1 MARRQRQM
9 CIRDRLFIFIQ
20 SPVLAHDGE
29 SELENNKKF
38 NGIENY
44 DVITISQPGVLYY
57 SVTNQILESVNNLES
72 NVTFIGRANIGLEKI
87 IDTNNVESLSTDENY
102 LYSLS
107 IKTIESKYANLFYR
121 NQITEL
127 IQKNKIIVSEFTA
140 EQYSIN
146 VGDTLVLVGMN
157 EVTFEIEVG
166 EIVPDGELGWFE
178 AVVNKEVGYQL
189 GINRNIQ
196 AIIWDNKVTENHFVE
211 LYKNIEYKRL
221 RVTFKDAKPN
231 KNWVLPTALVKKYF
245 GDFQIKEKDGT
256 WIIVEP
262 AWRNANIE
270 RKNMPIIGR
279 ATCNKVMW
287 EPLLGAL
294 NQVIEE
300 GLQNTLSKDEFQK
313 SGGCY
318 APRRIN
324 RFNAGGAISRHA
336 WGIAIDINV
345 KSGYHPRVVEIFNK
359 WGFAWGGTWTSPDEM
374 HFELRDLSPSISQT
388 GS

>member
-1 MARRQRQM
+1 MKKLGLFFVL
-9 CIRDRLFIFIQ
+9 LFIFIQ

-279 ATCNKVMW
+279 ATCNKIMW

-345 KSGYHPRVVEIFNK
+345 KSGYHPRVVEIFNN

>member
-1 MARRQRQM
+1 M
-9 CIRDRLFIFIQ
+9 
-20 SPVLAHDGE
+20 
-29 SELENNKKF
+29 
-38 NGIENY
+38 
-44 DVITISQPGVLYY
+44 
-57 SVTNQILESVNNLES
+57 
-72 NVTFIGRANIGLEKI
+72 
-87 IDTNNVESLSTDENY
+87 
-102 LYSLS
+102 S
-107 IKTIESKYANLFYR
+107 IKTIESKYANLFYS
-121 NQITEL
+121 NHITEL
-127 IQKNKIIVSEFTA
+127 INKNKIIISELTA

-146 VGDTLVLVGMN
+146 VGDTVVLVGMN

-166 EIVPDGELGWFE
+166 EIVPDSELGWFE

-211 LYKNIEYKRL
+211 LYKNIEYKQL
-221 RVTFKDAKPN
+221 RVTFKNAKPN

-279 ATCNKVMW
+279 ATCNKIMW

-345 KSGYHPRVVEIFNK
+345 KSGYHPRVVEIFNN

>member
-1 MARRQRQM
+1 MKKLGLFFVL
-9 CIRDRLFIFIQ
+9 LFIFIQ

-87 IDTNNVESLSTDENY
+87 IDTNNVESLTTDENY

-107 IKTIESKYANLFYR
+107 IKTIESKYADLFYS

-245 GDFQIKEKDGT
+245 GDFQIKEKDGI

-279 ATCNKVMW
+279 ATCNKIMW

>member
-1 MARRQRQM
+1 MKKLGLFFVL
-9 CIRDRLFIFIQ
+9 LFIFIQ

-87 IDTNNVESLSTDENY
+87 IDTNNVESLTTDENY

-107 IKTIESKYANLFYR
+107 IKTIESKYADLFYS

-146 VGDTLVLVGMN
+146 IGDTLVLVGMN

-221 RVTFKDAKPN
+221 RITFKDAKPN

-279 ATCNKVMW
+279 ATCNKIMW

-345 KSGYHPRVVEIFNK
+345 KSGYHPRVVQIFNQ

>member
-1 MARRQRQM
+1 MKKLGLFFVL
-9 CIRDRLFIFIQ
+9 LFIFIQ

-44 DVITISQPGVLYY
+44 DIITISQPGVLYY

-87 IDTNNVESLSTDENY
+87 IDTNNVESLTTDENY

-107 IKTIESKYANLFYR
+107 IKTIESKYADLFYS

-211 LYKNIEYKRL
+211 LYKNIEYKQL

-279 ATCNKVMW
+279 ATCNKIMW

-345 KSGYHPRVVEIFNK
+345 KSGYHPRVVEIFNN

>member
-1 MARRQRQM
+1 MKKLGLFFVL
-9 CIRDRLFIFIQ
+9 LFIFIQ

-29 SELENNKKF
+29 SELEKNKKF

-87 IDTNNVESLSTDENY
+87 INTNNVESLTTNENY

-107 IKTIESKYANLFYR
+107 IKTIESKYANLFYS
-121 NQITEL
+121 NHISEL
-127 IQKNKIIVSEFTA
+127 IDKNKIIISELTA

-166 EIVPDGELGWFE
+166 EIIPDGELGWFE

-196 AIIWDNKVTENHFVE
+196 AIIWDDKVTENHFVE
-211 LYKNIEYKRL
+211 LYKNIKYKRL
-221 RVTFKDAKPN
+221 RVTFKDTKPN

-279 ATCNKVMW
+279 ATCNKIMW

-300 GLQNTLSKDEFQK
+300 GLQDTLSKDEFQK

-345 KSGYHPRVVEIFNK
+345 KSGYHPRVVQIFNQ

-388 GS
+388 SS

>member
-1 MARRQRQM
+1 MKKLGLFFVL
-9 CIRDRLFIFIQ
+9 LFIFIQ

-87 IDTNNVESLSTDENY
+87 IDTNNVESLTTDENY

-107 IKTIESKYANLFYR
+107 IKTIESKYADLFYS

-279 ATCNKVMW
+279 ATCNKIMW

-294 NQVIEE
+294 NQVMEE

-345 KSGYHPRVVEIFNK
+345 KSGYHPRVVQIFNQ

>member
-1 MARRQRQM
+1 MKKLGLFFVL
-9 CIRDRLFIFIQ
+9 LFIFIQ

-87 IDTNNVESLSTDENY
+87 IDTNNVESLTTDENY

-107 IKTIESKYANLFYR
+107 IKTIESKYADLFYS

-127 IQKNKIIVSEFTA
+127 IQKNKIIVSEYTA

-166 EIVPDGELGWFE
+166 EIVPDAELGWFE

-279 ATCNKVMW
+279 ATCNKIMW

-294 NQVIEE
+294 NQVMEE

-345 KSGYHPRVVEIFNK
+345 KSGYHPRVVQIFNQ

>member
-1 MARRQRQM
+1 MGLFFVL
-9 CIRDRLFIFIQ
+9 LFIFIQ

-57 SVTNQILESVNNLES
+57 SVTNQILESVNNLKS

-87 IDTNNVESLSTDENY
+87 IDTNNVESLTTDENY

-107 IKTIESKYANLFYR
+107 IKTIESKYADLFYS

-166 EIVPDGELGWFE
+166 EIVPDAELGWFE

-279 ATCNKVMW
+279 ATCNKIMW

-345 KSGYHPRVVEIFNK
+345 KSGYHPRVVEIFNQ

>member
-1 MARRQRQM
+1 MKKLG
-9 CIRDRLFIFIQ
+9 LFFILLFLFIQ

-29 SELENNKKF
+29 SELKNNKKF

-57 SVTNQILESVNNLES
+57 SVTNQILESVNNLKS

-87 IDTNNVESLSTDENY
+87 IDTNNVDSLTTDENY

-107 IKTIESKYANLFYR
+107 IKTIESKYADLFYS

-166 EIVPDGELGWFE
+166 EIVPDAELGWFE

-211 LYKNIEYKRL
+211 LYKNIEYKQL

-279 ATCNKVMW
+279 ATCNKIMW

-345 KSGYHPRVVEIFNK
+345 KSGYHPRVVQIFNQ

>member
-1 MARRQRQM
+1 MKKLG
-9 CIRDRLFIFIQ
+9 LFFILLFFFIQ

-29 SELENNKKF
+29 SELKNNKKF

-57 SVTNQILESVNNLES
+57 SVTNQILESVNNLKS

-87 IDTNNVESLSTDENY
+87 IDTSNQESLETDEDY

-107 IKTIESKYANLFYR
+107 IKTIESKYADLFYS

-166 EIVPDGELGWFE
+166 EIVPDAELGWFE

-211 LYKNIEYKRL
+211 LYKNIEYKQL

-279 ATCNKVMW
+279 ATCNKIMW

-345 KSGYHPRVVEIFNK
+345 KSGYHPRVVQIFNQ

>member
-1 MARRQRQM
+1 MKKLGLFFVL
-9 CIRDRLFIFIQ
+9 LFIFIQ

-87 IDTNNVESLSTDENY
+87 IDTNNVESLTTDENY

-107 IKTIESKYANLFYR
+107 IKTIESKYADLFYS

-166 EIVPDGELGWFE
+166 EIVPDAELGWFE

-196 AIIWDNKVTENHFVE
+196 AIIWDNKVSENHFVE
-211 LYKNIEYKRL
+211 LYKNIEYKQL

-279 ATCNKVMW
+279 ATCNKIMW

-345 KSGYHPRVVEIFNK
+345 KSGYHPRVVEIFNN

>member
-1 MARRQRQM
+1 VKKLGLFFVL
-9 CIRDRLFIFIQ
+9 LFIFIQ
-20 SPVLAHDGE
+20 SPVFAHDGE

-87 IDTNNVESLSTDENY
+87 IDTNNVESLTTDENY

-107 IKTIESKYANLFYR
+107 IKTIESKYADLFYS

-279 ATCNKVMW
+279 ATCNKIMW

>member
-1 MARRQRQM
+1 MKKLGLFF
-9 CIRDRLFIFIQ
+9 ILLFIFIQ

-29 SELENNKKF
+29 SDLENNKKF

-57 SVTNQILESVNNLES
+57 SVTNQILESVNNLKS

-87 IDTNNVESLSTDENY
+87 IDTSNQESLETDEDY

-107 IKTIESKYANLFYR
+107 IKTIESKFADLFYS

-166 EIVPDGELGWFE
+166 EIVPDAELGWFE

-211 LYKNIEYKRL
+211 LYKNIEYKQL

-231 KNWVLPTALVKKYF
+231 KNWVLPTALIKKYF

-279 ATCNKVMW
+279 ATCNKIMW

-345 KSGYHPRVVEIFNK
+345 KSGYHPRVVQIFNQ

>member
-1 MARRQRQM
+1 MKKLGLFFVL
-9 CIRDRLFIFIQ
+9 LFIFIQ

-29 SELENNKKF
+29 SELKNNKKF

-57 SVTNQILESVNNLES
+57 SVTNQILESVNNLKS

-87 IDTNNVESLSTDENY
+87 IDTNNVESLTTDENY

-107 IKTIESKYANLFYR
+107 IKTIESKYADLFYS

-262 AWRNANIE
+262 EWRNANIE

-279 ATCNKVMW
+279 ATCNKIMW

-294 NQVIEE
+294 NQVMEE

-313 SGGCY
+313 SGGCF

-345 KSGYHPRVVEIFNK
+345 KSGYHPRVVEIFNN
-359 WGFAWGGTWTSPDEM
+359 WGFAWGGTWTSHDEM

>member
-1 MARRQRQM
+1 MKKLG
-9 CIRDRLFIFIQ
+9 LFFILLFLFIQ

-29 SELENNKKF
+29 SELKNNKKF

-57 SVTNQILESVNNLES
+57 SVTNQILESVNNLKS

-87 IDTNNVESLSTDENY
+87 IDTNNVESLTTDENY

-107 IKTIESKYANLFYR
+107 IKTIESKYADLFYS

-279 ATCNKVMW
+279 ATCNKIMW

-345 KSGYHPRVVEIFNK
+345 KSGYHPRVVEIFNN

>member
-1 MARRQRQM
+1 MKKLGLFFVL
-9 CIRDRLFIFIQ
+9 LFIFIQ

-87 IDTNNVESLSTDENY
+87 IDTNNVESLTTDENY

-107 IKTIESKYANLFYR
+107 IKTIESKYADLFYS
-121 NQITEL
+121 NEITEL

-279 ATCNKVMW
+279 ATCNKIMW

-345 KSGYHPRVVEIFNK
+345 KSGYHPRVVEIFNN

>member
-1 MARRQRQM
+1 MKKLGLFFVL
-9 CIRDRLFIFIQ
+9 LFIFIQ

-87 IDTNNVESLSTDENY
+87 IDTNNVESLTTDENY

-107 IKTIESKYANLFYR
+107 IKTIESKYADLFYS

-166 EIVPDGELGWFE
+166 EIVPDAELGWFE

-211 LYKNIEYKRL
+211 LYKNIEYKQL

-279 ATCNKVMW
+279 ATCNKIMW

-345 KSGYHPRVVEIFNK
+345 KSGYHPRVVEIFNN

>member
-1 MARRQRQM
+1 MKKLG
-9 CIRDRLFIFIQ
+9 LFFVLLFTFIQ

-87 IDTNNVESLSTDENY
+87 IDTNNVESLTTDENY

-107 IKTIESKYANLFYR
+107 IKTIESKYADLFYS

-279 ATCNKVMW
+279 ATCNKIMW

>member
-1 MARRQRQM
+1 MVKKLG
-9 CIRDRLFIFIQ
+9 LFFILLFLFIQ

-29 SELENNKKF
+29 SELKNNKKF

-57 SVTNQILESVNNLES
+57 SVTNQILESVNNLKS

-87 IDTNNVESLSTDENY
+87 IDTSNQESLVTDEDY

-107 IKTIESKYANLFYR
+107 IKTIESKYADLFYS

-166 EIVPDGELGWFE
+166 EIVPDAELGWFE

-196 AIIWDNKVTENHFVE
+196 AIIWDNKVSENHFVE
-211 LYKNIEYKRL
+211 LYKNIEYKQL

-279 ATCNKVMW
+279 ATCNKIMW
-287 EPLLGAL
+287 KPLLGAL
-294 NQVIEE
+294 NQVMEE

-345 KSGYHPRVVEIFNK
+345 KSGYHPRVVQIFNQ

>member
-1 MARRQRQM
+1 MKKLG
-9 CIRDRLFIFIQ
+9 LFFILLFVFIQ

-57 SVTNQILESVNNLES
+57 SVTNQILESVNNLKS

-87 IDTNNVESLSTDENY
+87 IDTNNVESLTTDENY

-107 IKTIESKYANLFYR
+107 IKTIESKYANLFYS
-121 NQITEL
+121 NHITEL
-127 IQKNKIIVSEFTA
+127 INKNKIIISELTA

-146 VGDTLVLVGMN
+146 VGDTVVLVGMN

-166 EIVPDGELGWFE
+166 EIVPDSELGWFE

-279 ATCNKVMW
+279 ATCNKIMW

-345 KSGYHPRVVEIFNK
+345 KSGYHPRVVEIFNQ

>member
-1 MARRQRQM
+1 VKKLG
-9 CIRDRLFIFIQ
+9 LFFVLLFTFIQ

-87 IDTNNVESLSTDENY
+87 IDTNNVESLTTDENY

-107 IKTIESKYANLFYR
+107 IKTIESKYADLFYS

-211 LYKNIEYKRL
+211 LYKNIEYKQL

-279 ATCNKVMW
+279 ATCNKIMW

-345 KSGYHPRVVEIFNK
+345 KSGYHPRVVEIFNQ

>member
-1 MARRQRQM
+1 M
-9 CIRDRLFIFIQ
+9 FIQ

-57 SVTNQILESVNNLES
+57 SVTNQILESVNNLKS

-87 IDTNNVESLSTDENY
+87 IDTNNVESLTTDENY

-107 IKTIESKYANLFYR
+107 IKTIESKYADLFYS

-146 VGDTLVLVGMN
+146 IGDTLVLVGMN

-211 LYKNIEYKRL
+211 LYKNIEYKQL

-279 ATCNKVMW
+279 ATCNKIMW

-345 KSGYHPRVVEIFNK
+345 KSGYHPRVVEIFNQ